1 MRCFSLCILAVST
14 ATLVLVGSAS
24 AAILTGG
31 GEIDDTFTN
40 LFAHYDGG
48 SYDGTTWTD
57 KSSGA
62 GNDLSSSGGTKPT
75 AVGAGT
81 GSGQPN
87 GQAYADFD
95 GNARIY
101 GGAADLTGGAFTVFA
116 VARLDAKGGYIFD
129 GTTSSQR
136 AALLTDTGGVQAWHL
151 FVGGG
156 GTLSSTEQQLTDD
169 VGSWR
174 IHTMLVDGTNSY
186 HAIDGSQNKVSQGN
200 LTGAGTWQT
209 VILGA
214 RYTQANFLDGG
225 IADFLIYNTALSTSD
240 ISDVE
245 GALGDKYAITIPE
258 PSALVLAAM
267 GLVGVLGLGWHRR
280 RA

>member
-1 MRCFSLCILAVST
+1 
-14 ATLVLVGSAS
+14 
-24 AAILTGG
+24 
-31 GEIDDTFTN
+31 
-40 LFAHYDGG
+40 
-48 SYDGTTWTD
+48 
-57 KSSGA
+57 
-62 GNDLSSSGGTKPT
+62 
-75 AVGAGT
+75 
-81 GSGQPN
+81 
-87 GQAYADFD
+87 
-95 GNARIY
+95 
-101 GGAADLTGGAFTVFA
+101 
-116 VARLDAKGGYIFD
+116 
-129 GTTSSQR
+129 
-136 AALLTDTGGVQAWHL
+136 
-151 FVGGG
+151 
-156 GTLSSTEQQLTDD
+156 
-169 VGSWR
+169 
-174 IHTMLVDGTNSY
+174 MLVDGTNSY